1 MRVRV
6 AAAVIVC
13 LAAAGVSGCGQ
24 ESHACGVQDMTGGG
38 PGYQTARQALNSE
51 LARHDQWLSATGW
64 VAKDQSANGVT
75 FASGDDSVDVLK
87 NKAGRWVVAGVTACE

>member
-1 MRVRV
+1 MRIRV
-6 AAAVIVC
+6 AAAVIIC

-24 ESHACGVQDMTGGG
+24 KTQTCGVQDMTGTG
-38 PGYQTARQALNSE
+38 PGYQTARQALDSE

-64 VAKDQSANGVT
+64 VVKDQSAGGVT
-75 FASGDDSVDVLK
+75 FTSGDDSVDVLK